1 MTSYKSRLISLEML
15 PLMMEF
21 ELSDLSFFIKG
32 IKYPGHFDIR
42 HYVSFSSSSTQSG
55 SFLKLRH
62 KLAHRSST
70 RHFYFYRISRLWNAL
85 PMLNLDLSHSTLMRK
100 LRSYFWTHFLKNYQ
114 CDSSCTYHFLC
125 PCNKC
130 SSLPPCIPFSML

>member
-1 MTSYKSRLISLEML
+1 ML

-42 HYVSFSSSSTQSG
+42 HYVSFSSSSTRSG
-55 SFLKLRH
+55 SFLKLCH

-85 PMLNLDLSHSTLMRK
+85 PMLNLDLSHSTLMRNFVIIFG
-100 LRSYFWTHFLKNYQ
+100 LHVTLPVLITFCVHAINAHLFPLVFP
-114 CDSSCTYHFLC
+114 FLC
-125 PCNKC
+125 C
-130 SSLPPCIPFSML
+130 SVFLFMLFGC